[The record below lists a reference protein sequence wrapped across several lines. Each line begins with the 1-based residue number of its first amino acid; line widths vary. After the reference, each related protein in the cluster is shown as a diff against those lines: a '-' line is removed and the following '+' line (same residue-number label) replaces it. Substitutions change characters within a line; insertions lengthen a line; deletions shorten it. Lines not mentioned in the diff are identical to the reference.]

1 MEPQVIQ
8 NKIQPDNSW
17 MIKDV
22 PYNPEKTEFEKKL
35 EENSLTP
42 EQLLELEK
50 KEEEEEENKT
60 EEQKLKEFKKMF
72 IDKIK
77 VIALYKCKHHPFS
90 NPSEFTNTEKLR
102 VQEKMGKILKNYT
115 SDEIDE
121 EFNTISCAIL
131 EDPKTDYS
139 KLPIMRS

>member
-8 NKIQPDNSW
+8 NKVESDNSW

-22 PYNPEKTEFEKKL
+22 PYNPEKTDFEKKL
-35 EENSLTP
+35 EENSLNP
-42 EQLLELEK
+42 EQLLKLEK

-60 EEQKLKEFKKMF
+60 EEQRLKEFKKMF

-77 VIALYKCKHHPFS
+77 VIALYKCKFHPFS
-90 NPSEFTNTEKLR
+90 NPSDFSKTDKLR

-121 EFNTISCAIL
+121 EFNSISRTIL